1 MASCCGTKNTVKE
14 FTVLIIHVLHVSHP
28 DALKESTG
36 YARKIVDGF
45 FRKYTQIDVSHIEPH
60 TYKFRQLQV
69 DSRLQIA
76 FVGKPRGY
84 KVPNYNIYKYE
95 NSERFSIAFEVET
108 RLIKR
113 FIPPQS
119 EFDLTL

>member
-1 MASCCGTKNTVKE
+1 
-14 FTVLIIHVLHVSHP
+14 VSHP
-28 DALKESTG
+28 DALKESTA
-36 YARKIVDGF
+36 YAREIVDGF

-95 NSERFSIAFEVET
+95 NSERLSIAFE
-108 RLIKR
+108 
-113 FIPPQS
+113 
-119 EFDLTL
+119 